1 MSGYDNLPVN
11 VAILSA
17 QQEYTAAHNFKA
29 TTLTDD
35 VTIVWD
41 VASNQVASVTLGG
54 NRTLANPTNV
64 KEGGVYI
71 LFVTQDATGSRTL
84 TYGSNYRWSNAN
96 LVPTLTTTP
105 NRTDIL
111 TFVSF
116 GGKMYGSGS
125 FNYTV

>member
-29 TTLTDD
+29 TTLTDAA
-35 VTIVWD
+35 TIVWD

-64 KEGGVYI
+64 KEGGTYI
-71 LFVTQDATGSRTL
+71 LVVTQGQAGYTLSYGNMFKWPNGVAPVIGATPGCR
-84 TYGSNYRWSNAN
+84 N
-96 LVPTLTTTP
+96 V
-105 NRTDIL
+105 L
-111 TFVSF
+111 TFVYDKTNML
-116 GGKMYGSGS
+116 GAGSV
-125 FNYTV
+125 NYV